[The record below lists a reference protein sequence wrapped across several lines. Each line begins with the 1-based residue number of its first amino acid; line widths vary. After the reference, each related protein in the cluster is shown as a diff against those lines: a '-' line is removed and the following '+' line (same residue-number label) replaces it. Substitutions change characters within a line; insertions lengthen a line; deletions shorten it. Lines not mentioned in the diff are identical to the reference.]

1 MNLSLLPLSLTAAIP
16 AFVLIGLGAAPAL
29 GLIIIM
35 GTFAML
41 MRDYHSELAYQR
53 ELSPVRPQQQLALAA

>member
-1 MNLSLLPLSLTAAIP
+1 MNLSLLPFSLFASIP
-16 AFVLIGLGAAPAL
+16 ASMLIGLGAAPAL

-41 MRDYHSELAYQR
+41 MGDYDSQLVYQR
-53 ELSPVRPQQQLALAA
+53 ELSPVRRPQSLPLAA